1 MSSAAR
7 DMALEGTLV
16 LLLLLLM
23 LSVLAIVRL
32 PPAASGARAATID
45 DPAPSSF
52 GGSEQTP
59 VRAPQTGPLGGTLV
73 APTRPHR
80 GDVRPAHGPYAPRH
94 GRGRRNDAEDSSLA
108 S

>member
-7 DMALEGTLV
+7 VMALEGTLA
-16 LLLLLLM
+16 LLVLLLM

-32 PPAASGARAATID
+32 PPAASGTRAATLD
-45 DPAPSSF
+45 DPALSSF
-52 GGSEQTP
+52 GGAEQAAARP
-59 VRAPQTGPLGGTLV
+59 LQTGPLGGTLV

-94 GRGRRNDAEDSSLA
+94 GRGRRNDAADSSLA
-108 S
+108 T